1 MTMRPGSTVP
11 VSVWKVD
18 HSVAQRR
25 RDWLA
30 TEEPLE
36 IRLLAAAERESLA
49 VTMRTP
55 GNDFELAAG
64 FLFSEGV
71 IAHRQ
76 DIEAISYCTD
86 PDEDPEQLYNIV
98 NVRLRAGQLPDL
110 AHLDRH
116 FYTASACGICGKA
129 TLDAL
134 RLRSQPSIDAG
145 PQVESTMLEAL
156 PGKLR
161 QAQGIFEKTGGL
173 HAAALFTPE
182 GALVAHREDI
192 GRHNALDK
200 LIGWA
205 LLEARLPLR
214 EGIVLVSGRASY
226 EILQKCAVAGVPV
239 VCAISAPSSLA
250 VQAASEFGI
259 TLVGFLRGRRF
270 NIYSGKQRLSLM
282 ASEADPQTA

>member
-1 MTMRPGSTVP
+1 M
-11 VSVWKVD
+11 
-18 HSVAQRR
+18 
-25 RDWLA
+25 
-30 TEEPLE
+30 E
-36 IRLLAAAERESLA
+36 IRLLAAGDRESLA

-64 FLFSEGV
+64 FLFSEG
-71 IAHRQ
+71 IIEAREE
-76 DIEAISYCTD
+76 IEAISYCTD

-110 AHLDRH
+110 TQLDRH

-134 RLRSQPSIDAG
+134 KLRSQPSIGAG
-145 PQVESTMLEAL
+145 PQVISSILEAL

-161 QAQGIFEKTGGL
+161 KAQGIFEKTGGL
-173 HAAALFTPE
+173 HAAALFTAQ
-182 GALVAHREDI
+182 GDLLAQREDI

-200 LIGWA
+200 LIGWS
-205 LLEARLPLR
+205 LLQDRLPLHER
-214 EGIVLVSGRASY
+214 IVLVSGRASY

-250 VQAASEFGI
+250 VQAAQEFGI

-270 NIYSGKQRLSLM
+270 NIYNGKQRLSLV